1 MSLAVQTDYLSIG
14 EQLEALIDDEQDALA
29 NTANFVALVYDN
41 LARVNWAGVYVLRG
55 EDLVLGPFQGKPACI
70 RIPVGRGVCGTAAQ
84 RRESLRVADVHTF
97 DGHIACDPASR
108 SELVVPLVCNG
119 TLIGVLDIDSPVTN
133 RFSAADQAGV
143 EALCA
148 SFVRKLEVAGGAF
161 I

>member
-14 EQLEALIDDEQDALA
+14 EQLEALIGDEQDALA

-119 TLIGVLDIDSPVTN
+119 TLNGVLDIDSPVTN